1 MTGLRATKGRQPL
14 SFEDL
19 VLKGDAFGLVFLE
32 PGVRRIGIR
41 EDLEVIGV
49 LRPPYSYPRK

>member
-1 MTGLRATKGRQPL
+1 MVHSRN
-14 SFEDL
+14 L

-49 LRPPYSYPRK
+49 SDTSLLVST